1 MQACILVF
9 TNVVYML
16 SGTASGHL
24 QGVMASNLTSAE
36 GSHML
41 CAEQKVLVF
50 VATQVIVNEV
60 RLLPVRD
67 ALAVQVDQAVQQWL
81 HDHLHC

>member
-1 MQACILVF
+1 
-9 TNVVYML
+9 
-16 SGTASGHL
+16 
-24 QGVMASNLTSAE
+24 
-36 GSHML
+36 ML